1 MQYSYYEVD
10 DMPQLYQLYISR
22 KNGNTMCA
30 HTVELKKATVPCSSG
45 TARAFRQRVK
55 ARRAAQGRT
64 NQQPENL
71 YGVLIG

>member
-1 MQYSYYEVD
+1 M
-10 DMPQLYQLYISR
+10 LANL
-22 KNGNTMCA
+22 
-30 HTVELKKATVPCSSG
+30 VELKKATVPCSSG

-55 ARRAAQGRT
+55 ERREAQGRS